1 MLSAVIVMPQQNA
14 NNCPQHLVVNYSW
27 ADTVCAVNHLVRH
40 VMQRVLRCAQLDMC
54 FEKFREG
61 QIKFTCKGYEKSH
74 LKAECPQLPVS
85 GACCDVASN
94 HKANLVILR

>member
-1 MLSAVIVMPQQNA
+1 MVTD
-14 NNCPQHLVVNYSW
+14 SW
-27 ADTVCAVNHLVRH
+27 IRHSVCAVNHLVRH
-40 VMQRVLRCAQLDMC
+40 VMQEVLRCAQLDMC

-74 LKAECPQLPVS
+74 LKAERPQLPVS
-85 GACCDVASN
+85 GACCDVASD